1 MIQQWITGVAA
12 AAIIGALAQSLMPEG
27 GAKSA
32 GRLVAGLLLLLA
44 VVKPLVGADT
54 AVLSGALAEYR
65 LRSAGDGAALAE
77 KNEALV
83 KVIIEEKTAAYISDK
98 AQELGI
104 ACTVRVT
111 CRCGE
116 DGTVWPESA
125 VITGD
130 LTREERSRL
139 ARLLE
144 AELAIG
150 QENQTF
156 ERVAEP

>member
-1 MIQQWITGVAA
+1 MIQQWITGVTA

-27 GAKSA
+27 GGKRA
-32 GRLVAGLLLLLA
+32 GRLAVGLLLLLA
-44 VVKPLVGADT
+44 VVKPVAEVDA
-54 AVLSGALAEYR
+54 AVLSGALAEYHV
-65 LRSAGDGAALAE
+65 RSVGDGDALAE
-77 KNEALV
+77 TNAALV
-83 KVIIEEKTAAYISDK
+83 KAIIEERTAAYISDK

-111 CRCGE
+111 YRYGE
-116 DGTVWPESA
+116 DGTVWPGSA
-125 VITGD
+125 VIAGE
-130 LTREERSRL
+130 LTEEERGRL

-156 ERVAEP
+156 ERVAEQ

>member
-1 MIQQWITGVAA
+1 MMQQWITGVTA

-32 GRLVAGLLLLLA
+32 GRLVAGLLVLLA
-44 VVKPLVGADT
+44 VVKPAAELDVT
-54 AVLSGALAEYR
+54 ALSGALAEYH
-65 LRSAGDGAALAE
+65 LRSAADTDTLTE
-77 KNEALV
+77 TNEALV
-83 KVIIEEKTAAYISDK
+83 KMIIEERIAAYISDK

-111 CRCGE
+111 CRYGE
-116 DGTVWPESA
+116 DGTVWPGSA
-125 VITGD
+125 VITGE
-130 LTREERSRL
+130 LTGEERSRL

-156 ERVAEP
+156 ERMAEP

>member
-1 MIQQWITGVAA
+1 MIQQWITGVTA

-27 GAKSA
+27 SAKSA
-32 GRLVAGLLLLLA
+32 GRLVVGLLMLLA
-44 VVKPLVGADT
+44 VVKPLAEADT
-54 AVLSGALAEYR
+54 ATLSGALAEYH
-65 LRSAGDGAALAE
+65 LRCAGGGDALAE

-83 KVIIEEKTAAYISDK
+83 KAIIEEKTAAYISDK
-98 AQELGI
+98 ARELGI

-111 CRCGE
+111 YRYGE
-116 DGTVWPESA
+116 DAAVWPESA
-125 VITGD
+125 VVTGD

-150 QENQTF
+150 PENQTF
-156 ERVAEP
+156 EGVAEP